1 MLTSFQCSLDHH
13 LRNCGQD
20 RSISEHREFAGS
32 RGSETKAKESRKDGK
47 GAKKNAVEPLSVA
60 GQGEAVGVK
69 AARGSFSTS
78 TSMHSLVLYNNA
90 FWLEGTRLTSSGMHA
105 TVTFGVVSSG
115 DGREHIESSVKH
127 GSKTHWCGIW

>member
-20 RSISEHREFAGS
+20 RSIREHREFAGS

-60 GQGEAVGVK
+60 GQGEAVESRQLGDPYLQVLQCTVLFYTTMHFGW
-69 AARGSFSTS
+69 RG
-78 TSMHSLVLYNNA
+78 
-90 FWLEGTRLTSSGMHA
+90 R
-105 TVTFGVVSSG
+105 
-115 DGREHIESSVKH
+115 D
-127 GSKTHWCGIW
+127 